1 MGRGWPWR
9 PQKIQ
14 GIGKGLGEEIDQFL
28 ETGSFPKME
37 SLLEQAGK
45 GPGSPAIKKKLEE
58 KAKETGAFDFV

>member
-1 MGRGWPWR
+1 
-9 PQKIQ
+9 
-14 GIGKGLGEEIDQFL
+14 
-28 ETGSFPKME
+28 ME